1 MKMMRLENDSRGRG
15 LLSSQMPYSTLEMST
30 RSEFDIPMSSRR
42 QSNKRGKCCLASFCI
57 ALILVAAIV
66 SASVV
71 GTKKDKVKSG
81 DGGSSS
87 DVSGR
92 QEHDKLAPTPAPALA
107 PSPAPVPVPAP
118 APASTP
124 SNSHKFP
131 NASPP
136 SPPLDAP
143 VDAPVIAPVIA
154 PAVSAPVPAE
164 AYGPSSSYPGEVP
177 YESICEQTTY
187 VVLPSLLS
195 TLSMQSCN
203 LPGHSFYLVDS
214 CCPASVS

>member
-66 SASVV
+66 SASVA

-87 DVSGR
+87 DISGR

-107 PSPAPVPVPAP
+107 RTPAPELVPVPAP
-118 APASTP
+118 VPTP

-143 VDAPVIAPVIA
+143 VIA

-164 AYGPSSSYPGEVP
+164 AVGPSSSYPGEVP

-195 TLSMQSCN
+195 TLSIQSCN
-203 LPGHSFYLVDS
+203 LPGLSFYLVDS
-214 CCPASVS
+214 CGPASVS

>member
-1 MKMMRLENDSRGRG
+1 MRLENDSRGRG
-15 LLSSQMPYSTLEMST
+15 LLSAQMPYSTLEMST

-87 DVSGR
+87 DISGR

-118 APASTP
+118 APTP

-136 SPPLDAP
+136 SPPSD
-143 VDAPVIAPVIA
+143 APVIA

-164 AYGPSSSYPGEVP
+164 AYGPSSYPGEVP
-177 YESICEQTTY
+177 YESICEKTTY
-187 VVLPSLLS
+187 VDLPSSLS

-203 LPGHSFYLVDS
+203 LPGLSFYLGDS
-214 CCPASVS
+214 CCPASAS

>member
-92 QEHDKLAPTPAPALA
+92 KEHDKLAPTPAPALA

-118 APASTP
+118 TP

-136 SPPLDAP
+136 SPPSDAP
-143 VDAPVIAPVIA
+143 VDAPVIAPVVA

-164 AYGPSSSYPGEVP
+164 AYGPSSYPGEVP

>member
-1 MKMMRLENDSRGRG
+1 MRLENDSRGRG

-92 QEHDKLAPTPAPALA
+92 KEHDKLAPTPAPALA

-118 APASTP
+118 TP

-136 SPPLDAP
+136 SPPS
-143 VDAPVIAPVIA
+143 DAPVIAPVVA

-164 AYGPSSSYPGEVP
+164 AYGPSSYPGEVP